1 MRRPTCRSRGRAK
14 SGAPLNSV
22 VGPTKV
28 THFLISN
35 YLSSGLIMC
44 SAIGGILLGFLK
56 WLRPHWV
63 DGYRVRVGLGVC
75 VAAFVL
81 GIPAA
86 LIAGNLQL
94 LEKRQGV
101 SKNLRV
107 FVKDIYERQKIT
119 EESWGPAWHN
129 SFPSKVP
136 WPLLVEINDF
146 RKWLLESNQLQLD
159 IKASFS
165 PRVSRECL
173 IAHGQIDRPH
183 PATFEVDDKRGLV
196 TSMSFS
202 HDELN
207 LLAVSLDRCSH
218 NLDSEIS
225 AFAIPSP

>member
-1 MRRPTCRSRGRAK
+1 M
-14 SGAPLNSV
+14 L
-22 VGPTKV
+22 
-28 THFLISN
+28 
-35 YLSSGLIMC
+35 GL
-44 SAIGGILLGFLK
+44 LR
-56 WLRPHWV
+56 WLRPQWV
-63 DGYRVRVGLGVC
+63 DGYRIRVGVGVC
-75 VAAFVL
+75 IGAFVL

-101 SKNLRV
+101 SKNLRA
-107 FVKDIYERQKIT
+107 FVQDIYERQKIT

-146 RKWLLESNQLQLD
+146 RKWLIRSDQLQLD

-165 PRVSRECL
+165 PHVSRDCL
-173 IAHGQIDRPH
+173 IAHGIIARSH
-183 PATFEVDDKRGLV
+183 PATFDLDDERGLV

-202 HDELN
+202 DDELN
-207 LLAVSLDRCSH
+207 QLVESLDRCAYS
-218 NLDSEIS
+218 LDSEIS